1 MGKRFLNSGGFIG
14 YASSLFEIVNQS
26 KIDNLDDDQLY
37 YTEIYLQE
45 SLRKHLNIK
54 LDHKAALF
62 QNLNG
67 ASGELQ
73 LKFDEQTG
81 RAYVLNSAYNT
92 RPLVLH
98 GNGPSKIVL
107 NSLGN
112 YLADSWSPI
121 TGCNAC
127 KLNRT
132 NLSDLKVGFLKK
144 LSSK

>member
-14 YASSLFEIVNQS
+14 YASTLFDIVNQT
-26 KIDNLDDDQLY
+26 KINNLDDDQLF
-37 YTEIYLQE
+37 YTEIYLNE

-54 LDHKAALF
+54 LDHKSVLF

-73 LKFDEQTG
+73 LKFDDKTG
-81 RAYVLNSAYNT
+81 RAFVVNTAYST
-92 RPLVLH
+92 EPLVLH

-112 YLADSWSPI
+112 YLANAWSPKS
-121 TGCNAC
+121 GCNAC

-132 NLSDLKVGFLKK
+132 DLSGLKV
-144 LSSK
+144 S